1 MLLQILIQ
9 SLHALP
15 LTRSFIGAYMKKI
28 EQLPPLF
35 SLEPLEQRLSDITKV
50 IEQKTK
56 ALENAPAGSLR
67 ISSHGKTK
75 QYYYKLPSDPSS
87 GKYLSTPNE
96 SLVRALAQK
105 SYDKKVLTA
114 LLQEKKRLEYLLQF
128 YRKSNP
134 EDFLLSYI
142 QARRNIIEP
151 ITLPVEEYFLK
162 WKPENI
168 PPNPYKEK
176 PMFKTYCG
184 IYVRSKSEVMIA
196 DALYKNKIPFL
207 YEFPLRL
214 NSHTIFPDFLCL
226 NPKTHQ
232 KVIWEHFGMM
242 DEPKYASA
250 SVHKINNYLENGY
263 FQGFGLLTTFEDAE
277 EPLTPQNI
285 EQTIKV
291 YLKRKV
297 PKAKTIIV

>member
-1 MLLQILIQ
+1 
-9 SLHALP
+9 
-15 LTRSFIGAYMKKI
+15 MKRI

-50 IEQKTK
+50 IEEKTK
-56 ALENAPAGSLR
+56 ALEKAPQGSLR

-75 QYYYKLPSDPSS
+75 QFYYKKPSDPSS
-87 GKYLSTPNE
+87 GNYLSKPNE
-96 SLVRALAQK
+96 SLIRALAQK

-114 LLQEKKRLEYLLQF
+114 LLQEKKRLESLLEF
-128 YRKSNP
+128 YRNSNP
-134 EDFLLSYI
+134 EDFLLAYI

-151 ITLPVEEYFLK
+151 ITLPIEEYFLK

-168 PPNPYKEK
+168 PTNPYKEK

-184 IYVRSKSEVMIA
+184 IFVRSKSEVMIA

-207 YEFPLRL
+207 YEFPLHL
-214 NSHTIFPDFLCL
+214 NSHNIFPDFLCL

-242 DEPKYASA
+242 DDPKYASA

-263 FQGFGLLTTFEDAE
+263 FQVFGLLTTFEDSN
-277 EPLTPQNI
+277 EPLTPQRI
-285 EQTIKV
+285 EQIIKV

-297 PKAKTIIV
+297 SRSNTIVV